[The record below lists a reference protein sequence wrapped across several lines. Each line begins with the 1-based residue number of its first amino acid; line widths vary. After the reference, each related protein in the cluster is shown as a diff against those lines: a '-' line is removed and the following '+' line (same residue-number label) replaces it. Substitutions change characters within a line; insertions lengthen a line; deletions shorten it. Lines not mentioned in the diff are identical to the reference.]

1 MKESFLIHLL
11 IASCG
16 VVCCD
21 AESSETQNPAR
32 LDDKNIHNSKHMFD
46 GDKEGV
52 LGDSSFREVYEKF
65 DKELLNETGPFAS
78 EIWTSISQSMN
89 FVGKDSPTAFLNDDD
104 DSTTV
109 TSESPVEETSTTDPP
124 DTPQTTIDDISS
136 TTDEYTSTTDDDTT
150 TDENTTM
157 NPDKGE

>member
-32 LDDKNIHNSKHMFD
+32 LDDKSSHNSKHMVG

-52 LGDSSFREVYEKF
+52 LGDSSFREVYDKF

-78 EIWTSISQSMN
+78 EIWSVLSQSVN
-89 FVGKDSPTAFLNDDD
+89 FVGTDSPTEIFYDD
-104 DSTTV
+104 DSTTF
-109 TSESPVEETSTTDPP
+109 TSESPVEETPTTTDLP
-124 DTPQTTIDDISS
+124 DTPQTTIDDTST
-136 TTDEYTSTTDDDTT
+136 TTDESTSTTDDGTT
-150 TDENTTM
+150 PDETTTM